1 MADIDAKIKA
11 QGDKIRELKTAKSG
25 KDVIEPEVK
34 ILLSLK
40 ADFKVC
46 SCFILFWLF
55 SPMTILEYPVPISE
69 KVTRGAPNP
78 WRTQQP
84 VPILGVKVTRDITRG
99 NFAKM

>member
-46 SCFILFWLF
+46 SCFILFWLH
-55 SPMTILEYPVPISE
+55 SPMTILQEPSKQNNIYFRLLQE
-69 KVTRGAPNP
+69 LT
-78 WRTQQP
+78 
-84 VPILGVKVTRDITRG
+84 G
-99 NFAKM
+99 NLV

>member
-55 SPMTILEYPVPISE
+55 SPMTILQEPSKQNNIYFRLLQE
-69 KVTRGAPNP
+69 LT
-78 WRTQQP
+78 
-84 VPILGVKVTRDITRG
+84 G
-99 NFAKM
+99 NLV

>member
-46 SCFILFWLF
+46 LCFILFWLF
-55 SPMTILEYPVPISE
+55 SPMTILQEPSKQNNIYFRLLQE
-69 KVTRGAPNP
+69 LT
-78 WRTQQP
+78 
-84 VPILGVKVTRDITRG
+84 G
-99 NFAKM
+99 NLV

>member
-1 MADIDAKIKA
+1 MLSESVTIIMADIDAKIKA

-55 SPMTILEYPVPISE
+55 SPMTILQDPSKQNNIYFRLLQEL
-69 KVTRGAPNP
+69 T
-78 WRTQQP
+78 
-84 VPILGVKVTRDITRG
+84 G
-99 NFAKM
+99 NLV

>member
-46 SCFILFWLF
+46 LCFILFWLF
-55 SPMTILEYPVPISE
+55 SHMTIYKNLPNRIIFISGCY
-69 KVTRGAPNP
+69 RN
-78 WRTQQP
+78 
-84 VPILGVKVTRDITRG
+84 
-99 NFAKM
+99 

>member
-1 MADIDAKIKA
+1 MQYHLLSESVTIIMADIDAKIKA

-55 SPMTILEYPVPISE
+55 SPMTILQEPSKQNNIYFRLLQE
-69 KVTRGAPNP
+69 LT
-78 WRTQQP
+78 
-84 VPILGVKVTRDITRG
+84 G
-99 NFAKM
+99 NLV

>member
-46 SCFILFWLF
+46 SCLILFWLF
-55 SPMTILEYPVPISE
+55 SPMTILQEPSKQNNIYFRLLQE
-69 KVTRGAPNP
+69 LT
-78 WRTQQP
+78 
-84 VPILGVKVTRDITRG
+84 G
-99 NFAKM
+99 NLV

>member
-55 SPMTILEYPVPISE
+55 SPMTILQEPSKQNNIFFRLLQE
-69 KVTRGAPNP
+69 LT
-78 WRTQQP
+78 
-84 VPILGVKVTRDITRG
+84 G
-99 NFAKM
+99 NLV

>member
-46 SCFILFWLF
+46 SCFISFWLF
-55 SPMTILEYPVPISE
+55 SPMTILQEPSKQNNIYFRLLQE
-69 KVTRGAPNP
+69 LT
-78 WRTQQP
+78 
-84 VPILGVKVTRDITRG
+84 G
-99 NFAKM
+99 NLV

>member
-55 SPMTILEYPVPISE
+55 PPMTILQEPSKQNNIYFRLLQE
-69 KVTRGAPNP
+69 LT
-78 WRTQQP
+78 
-84 VPILGVKVTRDITRG
+84 G
-99 NFAKM
+99 NLV